1 MTPEQRAAEAYLN
14 FWTDQV
20 LALSPYYHQSNLGF
34 FEAAIER
41 FLCAQQ

>member
-1 MTPEQRAAEAYLN
+1 MTPEQRAAAAYLS

-20 LALSPYYHQSNLGF
+20 LAFSPYYHLSNLRF